1 MHGHVYT
8 RRDKKIP
15 GIALLVLLV
24 AIVGGLTFVFT
35 RPQSSGTTLT
45 DESGVKIERLDIV
58 NVRDRSVTIFW
69 QTEKPT
75 VGYVVYGADQ
85 ENLQSKAY
93 DDLDLPTSPQ
103 KRMHHV
109 VQLKGLQPNSDF
121 FFKVYV
127 DGAIIGQ
134 SGTLAYSSKTS
145 RILPSS
151 SGLTPVYGDIVKM
164 NGTPE
169 KNAIVL
175 LTIAESKPLL
185 TRTGK
190 DGTFLFSL
198 CCVLNSQNDEP
209 LYPTGDEPIRLHV
222 IAEDGTEKTEEGLF
236 ADISPLQEAII
247 VDTTLTQLRNTPKD
261 ESKPQILGV
270 SDSIERVKA
279 VDIVFPKE
287 NAIIPGF
294 RPLVRGVG
302 EPGTSVKG
310 SFKDMGRF
318 FQATIDDKRNW
329 LYQPSFDFSPGEHLL
344 NIETFDA
351 QGKLVTL
358 SRSFTILK
366 SGEAVLGDATGSAT
380 ITPDPT
386 ATPSAEP
393 TLEPTIVFAS
403 SSATPPVTGVS
414 ILPFTLLSLVL
425 LVIGAG
431 IILLF

>member
-1 MHGHVYT
+1 MYT
-8 RRDKKIP
+8 RKDKKIP
-15 GIALLVLLV
+15 GIALLIGLAVL
-24 AIVGGLTFVFT
+24 VGGLSFAFT
-35 RPQSSGTTLT
+35 RTQSSGPVPNEQSTI
-45 DESGVKIERLDIV
+45 KIERLDIV
-58 NVRDRSVTIFW
+58 NVRDHSVTIFW
-69 QTEKPT
+69 QTEEPT
-75 VGYVVYGADQ
+75 IGYVLYGADQ
-85 ENLQSKAY
+85 ENLKTTAY
-93 DDLDLPTSPQ
+93 DELDTPTNPQ
-103 KRMHHV
+103 KRIHHV
-109 VQLKGLQPNSDF
+109 VQLKGLQPNTNF
-121 FFKVYV
+121 FFKLSV

-134 SGTLAYSSKTS
+134 SESLAYSSKTS
-145 RILPSS
+145 RILPTS

-169 KNAIVL
+169 KNAVVL

-209 LYPTGDEPIRLHV
+209 FYPTGDEPIRLHV
-222 IAEDGTEKTEEGLF
+222 ISEDGTEKTEEGLF
-236 ADISPLQEAII
+236 ADITPLQEAII

-261 ESKPQILGV
+261 ASNPQVLAV

-279 VDIVFPKE
+279 VDVVFPKE

-310 SFKDMGRF
+310 SFKDMGRI
-318 FQATIDDKRNW
+318 FQVTTDDKRNW

-344 NIETFDA
+344 DVETFDA

-403 SSATPPVTGVS
+403 SSATPPVSGAS